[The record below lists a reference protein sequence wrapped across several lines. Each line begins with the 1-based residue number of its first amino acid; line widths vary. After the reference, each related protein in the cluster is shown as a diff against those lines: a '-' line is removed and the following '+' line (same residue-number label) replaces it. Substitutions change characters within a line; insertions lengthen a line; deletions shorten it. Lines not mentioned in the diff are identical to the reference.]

1 MGKGLEGCLHTAAFP
16 FITVAS
22 VRLEV
27 GVRTD
32 DYLCGNFGWV
42 GTPYAFNVVFRT
54 LDVITEHTIDGAG
67 LWYVDDLNGCSNRR
81 TRISGGGQG

>member
-32 DYLCGNFGWV
+32 DYLPLWQLWV
-42 GTPYAFNVVFRT
+42 PYAFNVVFRT